1 MHSLTSAASVHQAF
15 DAGLVLTVFVF
26 GFRHGIDW
34 DHIAA
39 LTDITSS
46 QHVPRTSIWFA
57 TLYALGHALVV
68 FLLGFAA
75 ITVAAQL
82 PASVD
87 SVTERFVGATLI
99 ILALYVVYSVARRG
113 RDFRMRS
120 RWMLLIT
127 AARRGMRWIAEKR
140 TNEIVEIVH
149 EHPHPLGDVHDL
161 PDSRAISHGDE
172 QEHVL
177 GGAERPASTATLATS
192 GVHRHRHRHLL
203 TMPDDPFA
211 NYSPHTAF
219 AIGMVH
225 GIGAETPTQVLI
237 FLTAAGVGG
246 KGTGLLLLVCFLVGL
261 LTANTAVALAGTAGF
276 LGARRDFRVYVAV
289 SLTTACISGV
299 IGIVFLTGGAS
310 TLPALL
316 GG

>member
-1 MHSLTSAASVHQAF
+1 MVPLFAAAVVHQAF
-15 DAGLVLTVFVF
+15 GVGLVLTAFGF

-46 QHVPRTSIWFA
+46 QDTPRTSIWYA
-57 TLYALGHALVV
+57 TLYALGHAAVV
-68 FLLGFAA
+68 FVLGFAA
-75 ITVAAQL
+75 IMLAARL
-82 PASVD
+82 PAGVD
-87 SVTERFVGATLI
+87 RVTERFVGATLI
-99 ILALYVVYSVARRG
+99 LLALYVFYSVGRHRG
-113 RDFRMRS
+113 DFRMRS

-127 AARRGMRWIAEKR
+127 GARRAMTWSARKR
-140 TNEIVEIVH
+140 RNEVVEIAH
-149 EHPHPLGDVHDL
+149 EHPHPRADVHDL
-161 PDSRAISHGDE
+161 PDSRLITHGLE
-172 QEHVL
+172 HEHVL
-177 GGAERPASTATLATS
+177 GGAEHPPNTATLDAS
-192 GVHRHRHRHLL
+192 SVHRHPHRHLL

-211 NYSPHTAF
+211 NYSARTAF

-261 LTANTAVALAGTAGF
+261 LTANTAVAAAGTAGF
-276 LGARRDFRVYVAV
+276 VGARRDFRIYRAVA
-289 SLTTACISGV
+289 LTTACISGA
-299 IGIVFLTGGAS
+299 IGVVFLTGSSA